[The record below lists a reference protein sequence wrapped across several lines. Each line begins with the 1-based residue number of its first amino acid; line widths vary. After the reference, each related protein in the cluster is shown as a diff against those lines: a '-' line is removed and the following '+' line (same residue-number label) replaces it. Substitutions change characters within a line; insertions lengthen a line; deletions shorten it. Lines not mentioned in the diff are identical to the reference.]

1 MPEIIIKATYLRG
14 RSVFFHQ
21 LAKEHDKA
29 GNHPV
34 WEKLTEFAAD
44 HVALNLQA
52 QPDYIEGVASA
63 EAFGMS

>member
-14 RSVFFHQ
+14 RSFFFHQ
-21 LAKEHDKA
+21 LAKEHDKP

-44 HVALNLQA
+44 LEAQVVALERRDGPQHPLA
-52 QPDYIEGVASA
+52 DAT
-63 EAFGMS
+63 

>member
-21 LAKEHDKA
+21 LAKEHDNA

-34 WEKLTEFAAD
+34 WEKLTEFAVDLEAQA
-44 HVALNLQA
+44 VALERRDGPQHPPLA
-52 QPDYIEGVASA
+52 DAR
-63 EAFGMS
+63 